1 MEWRDNDL
9 IELWGSQGDILDIMV
24 KPEAVDVFEN
34 FLQAKNIEYEIG
46 VENLEEWVL
55 LEAAIN

>member
-46 VENLEEWVL
+46 VENLEE
-55 LEAAIN
+55 